1 MSNNAEQLTPSDDF
15 SLLNTKSVSHSFDQ
29 PVDEQPEHPK
39 PSRGRRENNE
49 LRDKIFHNVVTPSQW
64 SLSTEMRLLHSS
76 LALLLVVGLSPILLI
91 IALAIKLDSRGPVFF
106 KQQRTGYMGRR
117 FVLYKFRTMVE
128 NADQLKHTVMHL
140 NKHGEDSCDFKADN
154 DPRIT
159 RVGRILR
166 KTSLDELANLI
177 SVLKGDLRLVGPRPT
192 SFCASTYD
200 CATHMRRLSVYPGI
214 TGLWQIS
221 GRSNIG
227 FKERVQL
234 DAFYA
239 ENASPWL
246 DFKIMLKTPL
256 KVLKCDGAS

>member
-1 MSNNAEQLTPSDDF
+1 MRTNAEQLVAADDF
-15 SLLNTKSVSHSFDQ
+15 SLLNKEEVSPLAGSITESTKQSI
-29 PVDEQPEHPK
+29 
-39 PSRGRRENNE
+39 PSTGRRENSE
-49 LRDKIFHNVVTPSQW
+49 LRHKVFHNVINPSKW
-64 SLSTEMRLLHSS
+64 SLSTEMRLLHSA
-76 LALLLVVGLSPILLI
+76 LALLLVLALAPLLLL
-91 IALAIKLDSRGPVFF
+91 IALAIKLDSPGPVFF
-106 KQQRTGYMGRR
+106 KQKRTGYMGRR

-140 NKHGEDSCDFKADN
+140 NKHGSDSCDFKVDN

-159 RVGRILR
+159 RIGRILR
-166 KTSLDELANLI
+166 KTSLDELANLF

-227 FKERVQL
+227 FKERVQM

-239 ENASPWL
+239 ENATLWL
-246 DFKIMLKTPL
+246 DLKIMLKTPL